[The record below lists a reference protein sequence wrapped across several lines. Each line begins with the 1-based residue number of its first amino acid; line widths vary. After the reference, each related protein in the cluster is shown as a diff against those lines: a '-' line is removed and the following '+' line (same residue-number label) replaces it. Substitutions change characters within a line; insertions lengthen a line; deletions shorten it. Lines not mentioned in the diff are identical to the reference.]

1 MQIALAASLLSNAKH
16 AVALTGAG
24 ISTPSGIPDFRS
36 SKDGLWQKY
45 NPFEVA
51 SLSAFRVRPE
61 QFFEWFRPL
70 TKNIIEAQP
79 NPAHFAIS
87 KLENHGIIKS
97 VITQNVD
104 NLHQKAGSEN
114 VLEVHGTLNTMTCGS
129 CYTKYQSNEFI
140 DAYLE
145 NGSIPY
151 CRKCSGI
158 LKPDAILF
166 EEQLPRKTWQKVD
179 QEIKKCDLLMVV
191 GSSLEVVPVANL
203 PYQAISAGGKLIII
217 NNEPTYIDSRAEV
230 VLHENVADALPAIVD
245 EILNG

>member
-1 MQIALAASLLSNAKH
+1 MKTALAASLLSSAKH

-61 QFFEWFRPL
+61 KFYEWFRPL
-70 TKNIIEAQP
+70 TRNITEALP
-79 NPAHFAIS
+79 NPAHIALS
-87 KLENHGIIKS
+87 DLEKHGIIKS

-104 NLHQKAGSEN
+104 GLHQKAGSLN

-129 CYTKYQSNEFI
+129 CYTKYPSSEFI
-140 DAYLE
+140 KPYLE
-145 NGSIPY
+145 CGTIPH

-166 EEQLPRKTWQKVD
+166 EEQLPRKTWQKV
-179 QEIKKCDLLMVV
+179 EAELKKCDLMMVV

-203 PYQAISAGGKLIII
+203 PYHTISAGGKLIII
-217 NNEPTYIDSRAEV
+217 NNEPTYIDSRADV
-230 VLHENVADALPAIVD
+230 VLHLNVAEALPAIVE

>member
-1 MQIALAASLLSNAKH
+1 MKTALAASLLSNAKH

-36 SKDGLWQKY
+36 SKDGLWKKY

-61 QFFEWFRPL
+61 RFYEWFRPL
-70 TKNIIEAQP
+70 TRNIVEAQP
-79 NPAHFAIS
+79 NSAHVAIS
-87 KLENHGIIKS
+87 QLEKHGIIKS

-104 NLHQKAGSEN
+104 GLHQRAGSVN

-129 CYTKYQSNEFI
+129 CYTKYSSSEFI
-140 DAYLE
+140 EPYLE
-145 NGSIPY
+145 NGTIPH

-166 EEQLPRKTWQKVD
+166 EEQLPRKTWQKV
-179 QEIKKCDLLMVV
+179 EAELKKCDLLVVV

-203 PYQAISAGGKLIII
+203 PYQTISAGGKLIII
-217 NNEPTYIDSRAEV
+217 NNEPTYIDSRADV
-230 VLHENVADALPAIVD
+230 VLHENVVEALPAIVE
-245 EILNG
+245 EIFNG